1 MTNQELCTLYESLA
15 ALIETNNA
23 DKALQILKNAIAR
36 IDKGTNANGQEQE
49 NGKDKS

>member
-36 IDKGTNANGQEQE
+36 IDKGNAAGQEQE
-49 NGKDKS
+49 NGKDKVQ